1 MFATDLFD
9 TNKSFSRQ
17 WRSFDPP
24 TGVLFPMSLHVI
36 YKNAFAAMNAQQGHM
51 AAVIKRQKEAG
62 KLKKH
67 LPYEDKTSN

>member
-1 MFATDLFD
+1 
-9 TNKSFSRQ
+9 
-17 WRSFDPP
+17 
-24 TGVLFPMSLHVI
+24 MSLHVI

>member
-1 MFATDLFD
+1 
-9 TNKSFSRQ
+9 
-17 WRSFDPP
+17 
-24 TGVLFPMSLHVI
+24 MSLHVI
-36 YKNAFAAMNAQQGHM
+36 YKNAFAAMSAQQGHM

>member
-24 TGVLFPMSLHVI
+24 TRFFFPMSLHVI
-36 YKNAFAAMNAQQGHM
+36 YKNAFAAMDAQQGHM

-67 LPYEDKTSN
+67 LP